1 MLVACKRDAEQR
13 RAVLLARPDL
23 NGIDRVEVDPSDHRI
38 LSVFFIR
45 PVPPA
50 NAANPA
56 DTADAF
62 GISAQP
68 SRIAIEGGTRIVGV
82 KTVDGDPEVDADGT
96 PYLEVVTDR
105 PGDFSV
111 YTLRI
116 DGVPALDRYFSVIRF
131 SFMAACP
138 IDVDCRHV
146 VPCEPRLLTE
156 PLLDYM
162 AKDYASFRRM
172 LLDLLPQLNPGW
184 VERNPSDLGM
194 ALLEL
199 LAYEGDRLS
208 YFQDAVANEA
218 YLETVRHRISARR
231 HARLIDYR
239 MHDGRNAWTYVHL
252 GVNAACTLAQGTK
265 IVTQSSRRWSA
276 RSSRPTGRWTT
287 PPSPSRHSGPTRRWR
302 PLSFSRRPTGRH
314 STRRTTRSSIHA
326 WGNDDC
332 CLPAGITEAY
342 LFAAPNGVNVVRPAI
357 AAGDALLFEEVR
369 DPLRG
374 VESDGRPDPSAGRHR
389 HERPEHRRPAVPADA
404 SRRRASAQ
412 LRPAIRRCRCF
423 ASSGAA
429 AMHSVS
435 RCASLLA
442 APTSGSIRNV
452 SVARGNLVLADHG
465 LTTSETINL
474 GVPLD
479 AGPGLPSRAV
489 ARSAD
494 DGMRARRPCLR
505 SDHRPAERRAP

>member
-1 MLVACKRDAEQR
+1 MTRK
-13 RAVLLARPDL
+13 L
-23 NGIDRVEVDPSDHRI
+23 N
-38 LSVFFIR
+38 
-45 PVPPA
+45 
-50 NAANPA
+50 
-56 DTADAF
+56 
-62 GISAQP
+62 
-68 SRIAIEGGTRIVGV
+68 
-82 KTVDGDPEVDADGT
+82 ADGT

-116 DGVPALDRYFSVIRF
+116 DGVPVLDRYFSAIRF

-138 IDVDCRHV
+138 IDVDCRHI

-184 VERNPSDLGM
+184 VERNPSDLGI

-208 YFQDAVANEA
+208 YFQDAVANES

-265 IVTQSSRRWSA
+265 IVTRIVAPLVGAVVAPDREMDDAAITVEALETDPALSSA
-276 RSSRPTGRWTT
+276 VVFETAHGAALD
-287 PPSPSRHSGPTRRWR
+287 PSNNEI
-302 PLSFSRRPTGRH
+302 F
-314 STRRTTRSSIHA
+314 IHA

-332 CLPAGITEAY
+332 CLPGRDHR
-342 LFAAPNGVNVVRPAI
+342 GVSLCCAERHQRRPA
-357 AAGDALLFEEVR
+357 GDRRRRRVA
-369 DPLRG
+369 LRG
-374 VESDGRPDPSAGRHR
+374 GPRPAAWGRLDGRPDPSPGRHR
-389 HERPEHRRPAVPADA
+389 HGRREHRRPAVQANA
-404 SRRRASAQ
+404 SRRRASARV
-412 LRPAIRRCRCF
+412 RPPTRRCRCF

-429 AMHSVS
+429 PMLCVS
-435 RCASLLA
+435 RCASPLA
-442 APTSGSIRNV
+442 APDVGLIRNV

-474 GVPLD
+474 RRAPRRR
-479 AGPGLPSRAV
+479 PGYRLGSRAV
-489 ARSAD
+489 R
-494 DGMRARRPCLR
+494 
-505 SDHRPAERRAP
+505 